1 MLEAIGIAVI
11 CIGAI
16 AVAIS
21 GLAAM
26 AIAFAPVVSSP
37 EDKYE
42 INEEEYQ
49 DRLRANYESVY
60 MYTEFG
66 GFPRTRIPRSSVYT

>member
-1 MLEAIGIAVI
+1 MIEVIGIAAI

-26 AIAFAPVVSSP
+26 AIAFSPVVSSP
-37 EDKYE
+37 QDKYTIDE
-42 INEEEYQ
+42 DEYQ
-49 DRLRANYESVY
+49 DRLRSNYESVF
-60 MYTEFG
+60 MYTGFG
-66 GFPRTRIPRSSVYT
+66 VFPRAHIPRSSVNT